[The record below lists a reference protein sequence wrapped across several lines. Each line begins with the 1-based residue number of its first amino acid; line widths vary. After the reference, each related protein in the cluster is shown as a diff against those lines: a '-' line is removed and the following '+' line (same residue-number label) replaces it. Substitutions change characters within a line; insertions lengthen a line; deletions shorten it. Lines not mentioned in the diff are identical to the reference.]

1 MTLFGGRAFA
11 DPVRL
16 RFAVQPLLGE
26 LSSLGSRT
34 APSPYRLAN
43 FKRSNHAVAFPK
55 PADSNRATA
64 RKEKK
69 SQQITDEETFI
80 SVENYWLGLVVDY
93 LTSVAICI

>member
-1 MTLFGGRAFA
+1 M
-11 DPVRL
+11 
-16 RFAVQPLLGE
+16 
-26 LSSLGSRT
+26 
-34 APSPYRLAN
+34 
-43 FKRSNHAVAFPK
+43 AFPK